1 MSWFCCSG
9 PKYHRRRFWCISAR
23 LRQLLKISPH
33 PWRREAAAGLANLGF
48 QPGPATKEGILGM
61 HLLGFAWQPESQI
74 HPGGLQSAEW
84 NPTSFPR
91 KIWTLSELPLPFWPQ
106 GGLHSAWAWW
116 ELRFISAAL
125 RVGAQH
131 SWARG
136 TPVPLRGPLSGPLAA
151 LLKQSAA
158 AGGARALWAQERA
171 GAHARWRWPP
181 PGSAERCGRGQSSG
195 GWPPGAFRQCP
206 AWMGAAAPCC
216 AARPRWVLAG
226 ASEWEAL
233 SAAVLACPPAR
244 HPRDS
249 APLPGREGAG
259 ARPALSALLVPR
271 GSSGHRAGCRLSG
284 RFWLLILNT
293 VSESGGGGEVL
304 PAAASRPCP
313 YGTAA
318 APRERAGP
326 GRVRLGGGNRAAVPP
341 PAPSTRGSPG
351 SPGPICLSPQ
361 NAGCPA
367 SAARMWWR
375 NGAVSRGSSPWPGRT
390 RWGACAACSTPST
403 SSSGWVRASGDCG
416 ARHGPGGAPSSG
428 AAGTG
433 EGKRPLGCLWC
444 APLARWGSSWDA
456 SKKSVW
462 KLVVSEISVVLA
474 SCYKYTCE
482 CVQP

>member
-33 PWRREAAAGLANLGF
+33 PWRGEAAPGLANLGF
-48 QPGPATKEGILGM
+48 QPGPAIKEGILGM
-61 HLLGFAWQPESQI
+61 HLLDFAWQPESQI

-326 GRVRLGGGNRAAVPP
+326 GQAGRREPRRRAATCALDARLTGLSRPYLPFPAERWLPGLGSEDVVKEWGCLPRELAMAREDSVRCLRCLLYALNLLFWVSPSKWRLRRASRPRCCPFIRGCGNRGGEAAPWV
-341 PAPSTRGSPG
+341 SLMCTLGQVGLIMR
-351 SPGPICLSPQ
+351 CLK
-361 NAGCPA
+361 
-367 SAARMWWR
+367 
-375 NGAVSRGSSPWPGRT
+375 
-390 RWGACAACSTPST
+390 
-403 SSSGWVRASGDCG
+403 
-416 ARHGPGGAPSSG
+416 
-428 AAGTG
+428 
-433 EGKRPLGCLWC
+433 EKRL
-444 APLARWGSSWDA
+444 
-456 SKKSVW
+456 
-462 KLVVSEISVVLA
+462 E
-474 SCYKYTCE
+474 TC
-482 CVQP
+482 CKWN